1 MKTLTITFKNIEES
15 VTKKQ
20 IEKIV
25 AVGLA
30 ALKNTTKKEQA
41 ENLLNNTLKRNSK
54 LSTFALLEKL
64 DKMDLLLDFEEERG
78 TIEAK
83 LNVNTINFFKKRKDC
98 ETFLG
103 ELHGENITYV
113 IVNK

>member
-1 MKTLTITFKNIEES
+1 
-15 VTKKQ
+15 
-20 IEKIV
+20 
-25 AVGLA
+25 
-30 ALKNTTKKEQA
+30 
-41 ENLLNNTLKRNSK
+41 
-54 LSTFALLEKL
+54 
-64 DKMDLLLDFEEERG
+64 MDLLLDFEEECG

-83 LNVNTINFFKKRKDC
+83 LNINTINFFKKRKDC